1 MKSQYQSADKKRI
14 PVRVLCLLCIINSL
28 LANETDQNDASS
40 KQGLVA
46 AYDFTSNSGNLV
58 MDRSGAKPLVNL
70 LIKEPR
76 IVLRADGSVKF
87 IRGTVAQSMAAPSK
101 IINAL
106 KGSNRI
112 SAEIWF
118 KPSNL
123 KQDGPARLITIS
135 GGTSD
140 RNFTIGQEGRSLQ
153 ARIRTTSTSKN
164 GLPALESNALLTT
177 KVTHAV
183 YSFNR
188 GRAKLYINGKLVKEQ
203 KISGTFDNWD
213 RSFKI
218 AIGNEVSNN
227 RPWLGTIYYASI
239 YNRELS
245 PNEVTA
251 RYEAGKDKKGA
262 PVIDKVA
269 ENSNLFERKIAPILA
284 NHCLECHDSANA
296 KGDLDLSQ
304 KVTAFADESTI
315 IPGQSAKS
323 ILWESVSKNEM
334 PKKRPPLTD
343 KEKKSLKDWLD
354 GGATWTLKTI
364 DPAVYVHEEKA
375 QQHWIRRLTV
385 EEYISTVNA
394 TLGVDIS
401 KEALESLP
409 ADLRADGFSNT
420 AYNLNVDLE
429 HVLAYSQL
437 ASKIVEKIDIK
448 KFARKF
454 SNNQSFTDKNMAS
467 FLEKMGLWVLRGPL
481 EKKEIVIYRG
491 ITTTAVA
498 GGANYEEAISLVLEA
513 MLQSPRFIYRIED
526 NNSGEIVSDNE
537 LAVRLSYLI
546 WGSSPDKALYDT
558 AQKGTLSDQEVM
570 KSHVDRM
577 INDSRAI
584 DQSVRFVRQW
594 LNLDG
599 LRNIRPDKNHF
610 PEWDPQLAN
619 DMDSETVAFFK
630 EVIWEKKL
638 PMSKLLNAQFTYL
651 TPNLA
656 KHYGIKAK
664 DGNKLARY
672 DLSEVPSRGGLL
684 TQGSTLTV
692 GGDEASMV
700 TRGLFVLHDLL
711 RGVVKDPPP
720 CVDTTPV
727 PIKSG
732 LSQRIIAEKR
742 ISNKNCGGCHSRFE
756 PLAFGLER
764 FDGLGTYMENDSFGN
779 LLRDDG
785 KILIPGEAKAL
796 NFKSSAELMDLLAQ
810 SDRVSHS
817 LTWKIT
823 QFAMGRPLGAKDVRE
838 VDKIH
843 QRAKNNGG
851 TYQSIIHS
859 IASSDLIR
867 TKELQDN
874 K

>member
-76 IVLRADGSVKF
+76 NVLRADGSVKF
-87 IRGTVAQSMAAPSK
+87 IRGTVARSMAAPSK

-135 GGTSD
+135 GGTSE

-153 ARIRTTSTSKN
+153 ARIRTTGTSKN

-183 YSFNR
+183 YSFDK
-188 GRAKLYINGKLVKEQ
+188 GRARLYINGRLVKEQ
-203 KISGTFDNWD
+203 KVSGTLDNWD
-213 RSFKI
+213 KNFKI
-218 AIGNEVSNN
+218 AMGNEVSNN
-227 RPWLGTIYYASI
+227 RPWLGTIYYAAI
-239 YNRELS
+239 YNRKLN
-245 PNEVTA
+245 PNEITT
-251 RYEAGKDKKGA
+251 RYEAGKDNIGA

-284 NHCLECHDSANA
+284 NHCLECHDAANA
-296 KGDLDLSQ
+296 KGDLDLSR

-315 IPGQSAKS
+315 VPGQSAKS
-323 ILWESVSKNEM
+323 LLWESVSKNEM
-334 PKKRPPLTD
+334 PKKRPALTD

-354 GGATWTLKTI
+354 GGANWTLKTI

-385 EEYISTVNA
+385 EEYISTVDS
-394 TLGVDIS
+394 TLGVNIS
-401 KEALESLP
+401 KEALELLP
-409 ADLRADGFSNT
+409 DDLRADGFSNT

-448 KFARKF
+448 KFFRKF

-498 GGANYEEAISLVLEA
+498 AGANYETAISLVLEA
-513 MLQSPRFIYRIED
+513 MLQSPRFIYRIEY

-546 WGSSPDKALYDT
+546 WGSSPDKTLYDA
-558 AQKGTLSDQEVM
+558 AQKGTLSDPEMM

-577 INDSRAI
+577 LNDPRAI

-599 LRNIRPDKNHF
+599 LSNIRPDKKHF

-619 DMDSETVAFFK
+619 DMGSETVTFFK
-630 EVIWEKKL
+630 EVVWEKKL

-651 TPNLA
+651 TPSLA
-656 KHYGIKAK
+656 KHYGIKSK
-664 DGNKLARY
+664 DGNELTRY
-672 DLSEVPSRGGLL
+672 DLSEIPSRGGLL
-684 TQGSTLTV
+684 TQGSTLTI

-711 RGVVKDPPP
+711 RGTVKDPPP

-727 PIKSG
+727 PIKPG
-732 LSQRIIAEKR
+732 LSQRLIAEKR

-764 FDGLGTYMENDSFGN
+764 FDGLGTYLEKDSLGN

-796 NFKSSAELMDLLAQ
+796 NFKSSAELMDLLSQ

-859 IASSDLIR
+859 IATSDLIH
-867 TKELQDN
+867 TKELEEN